1 MTLALTVR
9 PEPQSL
15 VFSSSTRTFGAA
27 ALVDG
32 EAVGV
37 GVGAVGVGV
46 GVGVWVGVTVGAGVD
61 DVGVGVGVAVGC
73 TGTPPTVTAQVDP
86 ATAHDAGE
94 REPGTSLLPTSPIF
108 VDPPG
113 ANDLAQLGPLTLKP
127 PGALA

>member
-1 MTLALTVR
+1 LALTVR

-46 GVGVWVGVTVGAGVD
+46 GVEVGVTVGAGVD